1 MTERSNAKRWV
12 CKDWYFD
19 IEQAHV
25 RAYQNEP
32 KDCFFKRRYPED
44 ERQHT
49 IRCGWYDVTL
59 TKLDNEGNYEPS
71 NCRWATRTEQ
81 ANNRRSRI

>member
-1 MTERSNAKRWV
+1 MTKKSNVKRWV

-32 KDCFFKRRYPED
+32 VDCFFERLRSEG

-49 IRCGWYDVTL
+49 DRCGWYDVVL
-59 TKLDNEGNYEPS
+59 TKLDPQPETAFP
-71 NCRWATRTEQ
+71 
-81 ANNRRSRI
+81 